1 MSLRHHT
8 GQNAEKLKNVHK
20 TFLKGLLKIK
30 VYPKYQKSDF
40 GYRDPSL
47 LQYLWQSG
55 KPQEYPGSKNFIQN
69 LLAFDFF
76 VRYIWELIFD
86 S

>member
-1 MSLRHHT
+1 MLLFSTIL
-8 GQNAEKLKNVHK
+8 NKNIFK
-20 TFLKGLLKIK
+20 KGLLKIK
-30 VYPKYQKSDF
+30 EYTKYPKSDF

-55 KPQEYPGSKNFIQN
+55 KPQEYPGSKIFIQN

-76 VRYIWELIFD
+76 VRYSL
-86 S
+86 